1 MSFMT
6 ARRLR
11 ALSADHHPLQ
21 TTSKDIKQR
30 LERGAIQK
38 SIIFFLRGINY
49 EDWSTLPYSKV

>member
-11 ALSADHHPLQ
+11 ALFADHHPLQ

-30 LERGAIQK
+30 FEREAIQK
-38 SIIFFLRGINY
+38 SFNSFLRGINY
-49 EDWSTLPYSKV
+49 KD

>member
-30 LERGAIQK
+30 FEREAIQK
-38 SIIFFLRGINY
+38 SFNSFLRGINY
-49 EDWSTLPYSKV
+49 KD

>member
-38 SIIFFLRGINY
+38 SIIFFFRGINY
-49 EDWSTLPYSKV
+49 ED